1 MWTYLTSCRRPNVS
15 YMEVRVPVLRR
26 QHGVGGS
33 EIGGTTRTLIP
44 WMRWV
49 KVKPELKEVKVPLTE
64 PVTIAAFGDTEP
76 RPVVSLKAE
85 VRAERRVEVKAD
97 GRAVKRVVVK
107 VGGKVVSRAEVK
119 VRD

>member
-1 MWTYLTSCRRPNVS
+1 MTYLTSCRRPNVN
-15 YMEVRVPVLRR
+15 YMVVKVPVLRR

-64 PVTIAAFGDTEP
+64 PVTIAAFGDIAP
-76 RPVVSLKAE
+76 RPVVNPKAE
-85 VRAERRVEVKAD
+85 VRAARLVEVKA
-97 GRAVKRVVVK
+97 GGKAARRVEVK
-107 VGGKVVSRAEVK
+107 VGGKVVSRVEVK